1 MMRSFLPILGL
12 AIALGA
18 TLPRFAFDDSARETG
33 KVTFRRGVDEAL
45 ALAKSERKPAFVLFD
60 EIPGCATC
68 KGFGDDALS
77 QPLIVAAI
85 ERCFVPVLV
94 YNNRPEDRAVLDR
107 FDEPAWNNPVVRF
120 LDGDGKDVIPRQDGV
135 YDSHS
140 LVKRMIR
147 ALTAAKNPIPAWL
160 DLAELELDPDAR
172 GTIVFDTACFWEGEG
187 KLGGIAGVVETY
199 AGFLDGKEVVAVKFV
214 RARADVKQLIE
225 QAFALEC
232 VSRVHVEE
240 RDLELARAAMPGQVV
255 ALDGSVRRA
264 PDADQKH
271 ELKRSPYAGRF
282 ESLTETQRARV
293 NAALFQGQDPTPFL
307 Q

>member
-1 MMRSFLPILGL
+1 MSR
-12 AIALGA
+12 
-18 TLPRFAFDDSARETG
+18 TLLLSLCISIVVLLSVPMFAFDDSARETG
-33 KVTFRRGVDEAL
+33 KVTFRRGVDESL
-45 ALAKSERKPAFVLFD
+45 ALAKSEKKPVFVLFD

-77 QPLIVAAI
+77 HPLIVAAI

-94 YNNRPEDRAVLDR
+94 YNNRPEDEAILDR

-120 LDGDGKDVIPRQDGV
+120 LDGQGKDLIPRQDGV

-140 LVKRMIR
+140 LVKRMLA
-147 ALTAAKNPIPAWL
+147 ALTAAKNPIPTWL
-160 DLAELELDPDAR
+160 ALAELELDPSAR

-199 AGFLDGKEVVAVKFV
+199 AGFLEGREVVAVKFV
-214 RARADVKQLIE
+214 RARTDVKELIQ

-232 VSRVHVEE
+232 VSRVHVDEP
-240 RDLELARAAMPGQVV
+240 DLEVARAAQSGKVV
-255 ALDGSVRRA
+255 ALAGAVRRA
-264 PDADQKH
+264 PDSDQKH
-271 ELKRSPYAGRF
+271 ELKRSQYANRF
-282 ESLTETQRARV
+282 ESLTEAQRARV

-307 Q
+307 H